1 MVKLQFIFLFFL
13 IASILAISVFYLTSQ
28 KGTTEISTGNFNSF
42 LGNEVIEQNI
52 NLKNYIIEAQN
63 KVSKIITE
71 EVEIPLT
78 IRSYSLEE
86 NVIAQASMYNK
97 YNVRAGGL
105 IVVNSSI
112 SLSDPSRWTNIIV
125 HEILHV
131 LGVGT
136 SDKWDDSVVT
146 IGSEKFLDRELFPHS
161 ARTYDNLIR
170 RGLISGNIGSPIPL
184 SDGNDSYPD
193 GGAHLDEIIFDTEVM
208 TPIADQINVISSLS
222 IAILEDLGFEVS
234 YSENE
239 DSFL

>member
-1 MVKLQFIFLFFL
+1 MSDLLNSNGSAPNNKPYYVLAASAGCFL
-13 IASILAISVFYLTSQ
+13 ILLMYYLINKKSFVQNKLYSVYVLVIIGIILLTVFIIMYLTAWLLVIYPSPEEEELP
-28 KGTTEISTGNFNSF
+28 KLNHNYSIMALSF
-42 LGNEVIEQNI
+42 
-52 NLKNYIIEAQN
+52 
-63 KVSKIITE
+63 
-71 EVEIPLT
+71 
-78 IRSYSLEE
+78 
-86 NVIAQASMYNK
+86 
-97 YNVRAGGL
+97 
-105 IVVNSSI
+105 
-112 SLSDPSRWTNIIV
+112 
-125 HEILHV
+125 

-234 YSENE
+234 YAENE